1 LNKNLKEFMLVERTS
16 NEIIFRLPADTDI
29 LSLQRILKYLKYQV
43 AIKESKATE
52 ANAEEIAEESKANW
66 WKENKSRFIK

>member
-1 LNKNLKEFMLVERTS
+1 MLVERTS
-16 NEIIFRLPADTDI
+16 DEIIFRLPADTDI
-29 LSLQRILKYLKYQV
+29 FSLQRILNYFKYKT

-52 ANAEEIAEESKANW
+52 KDAQELAEESKSKW

>member
-1 LNKNLKEFMLVERTS
+1 MLVERTS

>member
-1 LNKNLKEFMLVERTS
+1 MLVERTS
-16 NEIIFRLPADTDI
+16 DETIFRLPADTDI
-29 LSLQRILKYLKYQV
+29 FSLQRILNYFKYKT

-52 ANAEEIAEESKANW
+52 KDAQELAEESKSKW